1 MQTAP
6 AVLTARVAARSTGGA
21 MVGSLSVR
29 TDADTG
35 CFPVGRVP
43 VSIAALAV
51 ALCVGVSLALTLVS
65 VAFRGLLV
73 VFVVAALPVAPCSL
87 G

>member
-1 MQTAP
+1 
-6 AVLTARVAARSTGGA
+6 

-51 ALCVGVSLALTLVS
+51 AVCVCVSLALTVAN
-65 VAFRGLLV
+65 VAFSGV
-73 VFVVAALPVAPCSL
+73 HVIFVVAVLPAVPCPLS
-87 G
+87 

>member
-1 MQTAP
+1 MQTVP

-51 ALCVGVSLALTLVS
+51 AVCVCVSLALTVAD
-65 VAFRGLLV
+65 VAFRGMCV
-73 VFVVAALPVAPCSL
+73 IFVVAFVRAACSL
-87 G
+87 V

>member
-29 TDADTG
+29 TDAESG
-35 CFPVGRVP
+35 WFPVGRVP

-51 ALCVGVSLALTLVS
+51 ALCVCVSLALTAADV
-65 VAFRGLLV
+65 VFRGMCVILV
-73 VFVVAALPVAPCSL
+73 VAVLPVA
-87 G
+87 

>member
-43 VSIAALAV
+43 VSIATLTVAV
-51 ALCVGVSLALTLVS
+51 CVCVSLALTVVN
-65 VAFRGLLV
+65 VAFQGMPIIV
-73 VFVVAALPVAPCSL
+73 VVPVVPAA
-87 G
+87 